1 MRSPYHLDID
11 DSNFK
16 MSKRELF
23 RYEKE
28 LRRSMYIAE
37 GPNLSYELNSVNIG
51 TITLK
56 IKPYLV
62 RSNIER
68 TIFAIGNDRE
78 EEIVVKQIG
87 NKIRIDQN
95 NRSYIV
101 GKSNIETNKVNVISL
116 SYALSIVSSGSS
128 YGKNPDMKIRVRVND
143 IEDEVVFYDVEEFPT
158 KLYMYVGIRGAG
170 LKEPYYGQ
178 ISDIRIRSKE
188 SSFNELKEYNQYS
201 SPYEKQI
208 VKDMIERPVIEYV
221 VNRESKEIVRK
232 KYSYQKEGIKDTNKI
247 GREEIYV
254 NNKSY
259 INNEISYDEKQRV
272 IKEGTREFT
281 YTQEGYIKTD
291 SKNNVSYEYD
301 NLGNIVKKSKGGIE
315 YTYKYF
321 SNNRLKSVESNN
333 KKIKKNDDESKPIYP
348 SIK

>member
-1 MRSPYHLDID
+1 
-11 DSNFK
+11 
-16 MSKRELF
+16 
-23 RYEKE
+23 
-28 LRRSMYIAE
+28 
-37 GPNLSYELNSVNIG
+37 
-51 TITLK
+51 
-56 IKPYLV
+56 
-62 RSNIER
+62 
-68 TIFAIGNDRE
+68 
-78 EEIVVKQIG
+78 
-87 NKIRIDQN
+87 
-95 NRSYIV
+95 
-101 GKSNIETNKVNVISL
+101 
-116 SYALSIVSSGSS
+116 
-128 YGKNPDMKIRVRVND
+128 MKIRVRVND

-259 INNEISYDEKQRV
+259 INNEMSYDEKQRV

-301 NLGNIVKKSKGGIE
+301 NLGNIVKKNEGGIE
-315 YTYKYF
+315 YTYKYL

-333 KKIKKNDDESKPIYP
+333 KK
-348 SIK
+348 